1 LAATS
6 RWATFP
12 PTLLTQATV
21 VAALLGSIVLGV
33 VSAIARMIIPD

>member
-1 LAATS
+1 VGD
-6 RWATFP
+6 FP